1 MDPVSIQAVVVPA
14 KNTKDLENMSETKK
28 HPFLQF
34 QQTSAQKSTSV
45 GSNGEADQLSVED
58 DSSLELFD
66 ADGASFWDVLASF
79 SMLVLWFQRSTFGAV
94 GLIRSLV
101 LGHCLHLLFS
111 TTMAKTSASSNNN
124 NNNHLTLDSQ
134 NHEGVRKYFYLM
146 QSLWLGSVST
156 APNPSS
162 SPHKQLNGAWPP
174 PALVALAALTI
185 LALVVHPDGLT
196 WIMLRKIR

>member
-45 GSNGEADQLSVED
+45 GNNGEADQLSVED

-111 TTMAKTSASSNNN
+111 TTMAKTTDTTND
-124 NNNHLTLDSQ
+124 HLALDSQ
-134 NHEGVRKYFYLM
+134 NHEGVRKYFHLV
-146 QSLWLGSVST
+146 QSLWLDNVSS
-156 APNPSS
+156 APNPGSS
-162 SPHKQLNGAWPP
+162 SQHKQLNGAWPP